1 MESKPHILYPF
12 SFQKEIKPGFC
23 EDAPPVATDRYAIVC
38 DGLGGAGHTK
48 HLLPDEE
55 NPGAVTERTSA
66 YLGSRIVADRVE
78 RFFTEHWEEWA
89 SSGETPEIGVYA
101 GQLKEELDRAIQD
114 CVEKMRIRIPVGK
127 TIKIFPTTLASAVF
141 LPCEDGLRV
150 AAIWAGDSRV
160 YLLTP
165 SKGLR
170 LLSLDD
176 ADGAAESMNSGTVMT
191 NCVYAGSFF
200 LNYCVYTLREPGL
213 VFCCSDGCFDYLR
226 SPLHL
231 EWLLLHTIQNMPQ
244 EEGRQPG
251 EILGKS
257 IRDGIYQTIRD
268 DTTMAGLCVGLPSIA
283 SLQEAF
289 RRRMEVLDP
298 MAVQM
303 NGYITEKNAALDAL
317 DKARR
322 VCRLNESKVS
332 DGIQRVVGETLSS
345 RKPTNLYEALK
356 GFGAFSGYEAWEAE
370 GLEQLETEFR
380 ERENRIERDLKE
392 RNRLCRSQF
401 LIDYMV
407 WQNRPIRRNWGLIAW
422 FSLEEEAALDAR
434 TFDEMLS
441 TLMELSKLEEFWEG
455 FPEFDCEIQQNL
467 RFLLGKLRE
476 RLNQNGDRY
485 RPLLTRAYFSSDL
498 FAEQQRELEEGPQF
512 QSAYREL
519 LRNPGACPFC
529 DAKTRE
535 AAKSVRTL
543 REEKRTLREQ
553 YQQERQAW
561 QEKRAARYCEKQ
573 KGQILEELM
582 EKPPRELEA
591 LLGGTDLP
599 METVLSLAEA
609 WKALRQNEKANPAE
623 AIEVKIQ
630 ERWSEYRKE
639 YQLFQQVE
647 RGRT

>member
-48 HLLPDEE
+48 HSLPDEE

-78 RFFTEHWEEWA
+78 RFFVEHWEEWA

-101 GQLKEELDRAIQD
+101 GQLKEALDRAIQD

-231 EWLLLHTIQNMPQ
+231 EWLLLHTILNMPQ
-244 EEGRQPG
+244 EDGRQPG
-251 EILGKS
+251 EILGES

-289 RRRMEVLDP
+289 RPRMEALDP

-303 NGYITEKNAALDAL
+303 NGYIMEKNAALDAL

-332 DGIQRVVGETLSS
+332 DGIQRVVETTLSS
-345 RKPTNLYEALK
+345 RTPRDLYEALK
-356 GFGAFSGYEAWEAE
+356 GFGAFSEYEAWEAE
-370 GLEQLETEFR
+370 GLERLEAEFQ
-380 ERENRIERDLKE
+380 ERENKIDRDIEK
-392 RNRLCRSQF
+392 RNRQCRSQF
-401 LIDYMV
+401 LIDYMG
-407 WQNRPIRRNWGLIAW
+407 WQNRPIRRNRGPIAW
-422 FSLEEEAALDAR
+422 LGLEEEAALDAR

-441 TLMELSKLEEFWEG
+441 TLMELSKLEEFWES
-455 FPEFDCEIQQNL
+455 FPEFDWEIQQNL
-467 RFLLGKLRE
+467 RFLLGKLRD
-476 RLNQNGDRY
+476 RLDQDGDQY
-485 RPLLTRAYFSSDL
+485 RPLLSRAYLSTDL
-498 FAEQQRELEEGPQF
+498 FDGQRKELEKDSQF

-519 LRNPGACPFC
+519 LRNPGACSFC
-529 DAKTRE
+529 GAKTRE
-535 AAKSVRTL
+535 AAKSVRAL
-543 REEKRTLREQ
+543 KEEKETLLER
-553 YQQERQAW
+553 YQQDRQAW
-561 QEKRAARYCEKQ
+561 QEKRAAQYCEKQ
-573 KGQILEELM
+573 KGQILEELL
-582 EKPPRELEA
+582 EKPPRELET
-591 LLGGTDLP
+591 LLGGTSLP
-599 METVLSLAEA
+599 MAAVLSLAEA

-623 AIEVKIQ
+623 AVEVKIQ
-630 ERWSEYRKE
+630 GLWSEYRKE